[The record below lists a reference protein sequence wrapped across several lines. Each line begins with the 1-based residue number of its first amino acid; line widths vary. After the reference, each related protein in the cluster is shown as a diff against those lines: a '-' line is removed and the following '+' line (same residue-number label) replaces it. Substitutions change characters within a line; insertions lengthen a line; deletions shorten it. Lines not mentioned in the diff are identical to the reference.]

1 MDQSTDIVQEPLE
14 PQPLASDAAQS
25 EQDRSS
31 CLSCEEYMAG
41 WKRAQADYQ
50 NLKRE
55 VDKERSEMAKYANER
70 LLSDLLPAIDQ
81 FGIAL
86 RFTPD
91 TSHLP
96 EDQKKIWD
104 NWLVGVRAV
113 QSLWDRVGGDVGLE
127 RISTDGAFDPSLHD
141 AAGEEVVEGK
151 DPGAIVKVLQ
161 DGWRFHGKVLRPARV
176 IVAK

>member
-1 MDQSTDIVQEPLE
+1 MDQQTDAPQEPIIE
-14 PQPLASDAAQS
+14 DASQS
-25 EQDRSS
+25 SEAEKTP
-31 CLSCEEYMAG
+31 CPSCEEYMAG

-55 VDKERSEMAKYANER
+55 VEKERAEMGKYANQR

-91 TSHLP
+91 TATLP
-96 EDQKKIWD
+96 DDQRKVWE
-104 NWLVGVRAV
+104 NWLVGIRAV
-113 QSLWDRVGGDVGLE
+113 QSLWDTVATDVGLE
-127 RISTDGAFDPSLHD
+127 RVPTDGAFDPALHE
-141 AAGEEVVEGK
+141 AAGEEEGEGK
-151 DPGAIVKVLQ
+151 ASGSIVKVLQ